1 MGNSGIS
8 RFKHVLVPKIHGIKR
23 KKLRKKL
30 EAATTDQE
38 RSLITQ
44 KIRKTIPKFTP
55 EA

>member
-1 MGNSGIS
+1 MRIRNTEIN
-8 RFKHVLVPKIHGIKR
+8 RRQQRQIKR

-44 KIRKTIPKFTP
+44 KINKTIPKFTP